1 MSILVRNVC
10 DLHIYRGWRGVAPA
24 SPTLKALYKNYT
36 VYQDFKRLYKIY
48 TALKVVQNLYSC
60 NLNFTRLYK
69 LYKNYTVFKV

>member
-1 MSILVRNVC
+1 MSILVRNVY
-10 DLHIYRGWRGVAPA
+10 DLYIYRGWGWVAPA

-48 TALKVVQNLYSC
+48 TVLKVVQNLYSFPI
-60 NLNFTRLYK
+60 NFQRLYK